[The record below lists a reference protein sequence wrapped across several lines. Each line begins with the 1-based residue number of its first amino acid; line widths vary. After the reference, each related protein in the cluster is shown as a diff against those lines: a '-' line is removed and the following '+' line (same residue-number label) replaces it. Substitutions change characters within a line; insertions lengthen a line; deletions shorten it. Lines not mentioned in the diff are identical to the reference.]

1 MRRPED
7 LNFLERTFVTEVIRG
22 LFVTG
27 GRFWRNLFLHI
38 GHQVGVAKDTGASVT
53 LQYPEQYMT
62 YGPTYR
68 GSHRLTLKDDDSVRC
83 TACFLCATAC
93 PARCIHIEA
102 GEHPDPTVEKFPL
115 RYEIDTLRCIYCG
128 MCVEACPC
136 DAIRMDTSVHPKVGR
151 LLARGLHRGQ
161 DRPHGPLARDARRGR
176 GALMDQMIDS
186 LQARGRTARRTRTR
200 DLLLPVARRPARAG
214 RQGEAATSSSAPP
227 AIRCT
232 FAPHAAGIHRHGW
245 RDAGPALR
253 AGRRR
258 LAAVPRRPR
267 RRTPGLRHRPC
278 RR

>member
-7 LNFLERTFVTEVIRG
+7 LSFSERFIDRLFVPAVIGG

-38 GHQVGVAKDTGASVT
+38 GHQLGVAKDTSASVT
-53 LQYPEQYMT
+53 LQYPDQHMD
-62 YGPTYR
+62 YGSAYR

-136 DAIRMDTSVHPKVGR
+136 DAIRMDTAVHPRIVGYSREDFIEDKTILMNRSKVMKEQGE
-151 LLARGLHRGQ
+151 GE
-161 DRPHGPLARDARRGR
+161 
-176 GALMDQMIDS
+176 LMRSMIDS
-186 LQARGRTARRTRTR
+186 YKQAKA
-200 DLLLPVARRPARAG
+200 
-214 RQGEAATSSSAPP
+214 GEAVADS
-227 AIRCT
+227 
-232 FAPHAAGIHRHGW
+232 
-245 RDAGPALR
+245 
-253 AGRRR
+253 
-258 LAAVPRRPR
+258 
-267 RRTPGLRHRPC
+267 
-278 RR
+278 